1 MGELR
6 PGRDTGSGMEAA
18 GVTPNLVFGEGAGG
32 GLAKEV
38 DWNPVVVE
46 PDLELACN
54 EALPRPLGGASLAG
68 GEAKGELFAAGE
80 EPEVGVVRSTLGA
93 QSAPH
98 ATVVQAPAQ
107 PPAATAEYEQT
118 APFAA
123 RMQALGMSSS
133 TPGSS
138 LAASNLVTA
147 ASMTFVAE
155 RGNSGAGVP
164 DRAPAPATEKRYC
177 CTCVT
182 RLHPPMQS
190 CLSSCQVLER
200 LHLPPLSQV
209 HGLWAFVQDPR
220 RTAHARR
227 VAQAARQHE
236 LRRIR
241 PARLRS
247 KGALHRA

>member
-1 MGELR
+1 MVRALRGSQQGRNVRAFSAPSSTSYTIKSSSRYTLDIRSLRGTSGLRQNGKCTKTPYRLSHPLAAESCQSWLDSLAAKNNARCTAVGELR

-98 ATVVQAPAQ
+98 A
-107 PPAATAEYEQT
+107 
-118 APFAA
+118 F
-123 RMQALGMSSS
+123 
-133 TPGSS
+133 
-138 LAASNLVTA
+138 
-147 ASMTFVAE
+147 
-155 RGNSGAGVP
+155 
-164 DRAPAPATEKRYC
+164 
-177 CTCVT
+177 
-182 RLHPPMQS
+182 LHPS
-190 CLSSCQVLER
+190 R
-200 LHLPPLSQV
+200 
-209 HGLWAFVQDPR
+209 
-220 RTAHARR
+220 
-227 VAQAARQHE
+227 E
-236 LRRIR
+236 LV
-241 PARLRS
+241 PS
-247 KGALHRA
+247 T